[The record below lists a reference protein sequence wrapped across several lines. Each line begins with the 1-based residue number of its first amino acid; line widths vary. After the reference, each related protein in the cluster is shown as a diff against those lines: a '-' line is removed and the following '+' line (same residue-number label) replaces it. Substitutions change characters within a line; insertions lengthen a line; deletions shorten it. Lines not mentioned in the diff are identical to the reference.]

1 MKEIFR
7 HRELA
12 MVTIRQA
19 ILEEAGIATV
29 LKNEDIAATEASI
42 PPFWPALYV
51 IKDEEKNRAI
61 QVIRERLAEMAEGVD
76 EEIICPNCGESN
88 PGNFDTCWSCEA
100 VLRPG

>member
-1 MKEIFR
+1 MKEVFR

-12 MVTIRQA
+12 MVTIRQS

-51 IKDEEKNRAI
+51 IENDEKERAI
-61 QVIRERLAEMAEGVD
+61 TVIRQRLAEMAEGVD
-76 EEIICPNCGESN
+76 EEILCPNCTEPN

-100 VLRPG
+100 ALKPE